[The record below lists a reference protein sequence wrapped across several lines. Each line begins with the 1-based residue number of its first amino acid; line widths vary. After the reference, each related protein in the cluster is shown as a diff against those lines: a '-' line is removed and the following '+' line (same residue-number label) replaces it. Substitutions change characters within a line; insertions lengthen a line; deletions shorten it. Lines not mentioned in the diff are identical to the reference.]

1 VILEHGGERAPPV
14 RRPRIERGNSP
25 PVSLAFPLIQY
36 RFTMSLI
43 SLLTVPQED
52 DPVEAAT
59 VVISG
64 FAGRAVSLGVMA

>member
-1 VILEHGGERAPPV
+1 
-14 RRPRIERGNSP
+14 
-25 PVSLAFPLIQY
+25 
-36 RFTMSLI
+36 MSLI